1 MGKNMF
7 RRTFHIFCRPS
18 GDQQGM
24 NWRTKLSF
32 IDGWSLANAG
42 SCGNTFL
49 LLLCKLFYKGR
60 LSDKPCLAMCV
71 SSLFCLLAVF
81 NPTGDKNHF
90 KVVCF
95 FNVSPFFTHL
105 LSGWSLEDYCFLA
118 LMQDA
123 CGHDWFEKLSV
134 NDEFTS
140 VLIIVP
146 GMPRWCWYRTQDTV
160 LCRSADSIMAL

>member
-49 LLLCKLFYKGR
+49 LLLCKLLYKGR

-105 LSGWSLEDYCFLA
+105 NRMVFGRLLFSCL
-118 LMQDA
+118 DA
-123 CGHDWFEKLSV
+123 RRLWPW
-134 NDEFTS
+134 
-140 VLIIVP
+140 LI
-146 GMPRWCWYRTQDTV
+146 WEAQC
-160 LCRSADSIMAL
+160 